1 MNILTK
7 YVKFLRIPGLGGL
20 AIPPVIGALTVNP
33 NIDLFYLILLF
44 LIGSLAAIY
53 GFVLND
59 YVDIEVDKLSNE
71 LKGRPLVS
79 GEISQKKAVGI
90 CIFCVFFAFLLIF
103 ILFYGKVIE
112 GYILVAVI
120 SISLALILGSIYDF
134 HSKDFIGS
142 DILVSISVSLVFLFG
157 ALSIGEPTLF
167 TWIIFILTFNNLLHM
182 NAIEGGIKDAEHDKK
197 YGVKNIAL
205 KSGVIVSNKNIIIP
219 KKFKALSFGIRLF
232 SSLLIFIPFLFYG
245 ISFYPWQIIILFIAI
260 LIMLYLNLKLLTIK
274 EFNRNIIKKYISSLS
289 FVRYSLIP
297 IMLISTIGII
307 YSTILIIIPIGW
319 YIIFAPLSGEKLL
332 KPTM

>member
-79 GEISQKKAVGI
+79 GEISQKKAVAI

-260 LIMLYLNLKLLTIK
+260 FIMLYLNLKLLTIK

-332 KPTM
+332 KPII

>member
-332 KPTM
+332 KPIM

>member
-112 GYILVAVI
+112 GYIFAAVI

-142 DILVSISVSLVFLFG
+142 DILVSMSVSLVFLFG

-182 NAIEGGIKDAEHDKK
+182 NAVEGGIKDAENDKK

-205 KSGVIVSNKNIIIP
+205 KSGVIISNKNIIIP
-219 KKFKALSFGIRLF
+219 KKFKAFSFGIRLF
-232 SSLLIFIPFLFYG
+232 SSLLIFIPFIFYG
-245 ISFYPWQIIILFIAI
+245 ISFYSWQIIILFIVI

-274 EFNRNIIKKYISSLS
+274 EFNRNIIKKYISSIS
-289 FVRYSLIP
+289 FVRYSLVP

-319 YIIFAPLSGEKLL
+319 YISFAPLSGEKML
-332 KPTM
+332 KPRM

>member
-274 EFNRNIIKKYISSLS
+274 EFNRNIIRKYISSLS

-332 KPTM
+332 KPII

>member
-112 GYILVAVI
+112 GYIFAAVI

>member
-112 GYILVAVI
+112 GYIFAAVI

-142 DILVSISVSLVFLFG
+142 DFLVAISVSLVFLFG

-260 LIMLYLNLKLLTIK
+260 FIMLYLNLKLLTIK

-332 KPTM
+332 KPIM